1 MGVSLLQGFRLGDQ
15 GKLGRGD
22 YRRSQVSGKSRVQGA
37 SLLN

>member
-22 YRRSQVSGKSRVQGA
+22 HGWLSGPGKSGVTPA